1 MIAVPKKASTVILL
15 RGKKNT
21 GFEVFLLRRHEK
33 AASWAGNFVYPGGRV
48 DPHDGQQDIA
58 LSCRGLSREK
68 AQQVLGA
75 SVPPEEALAYWIAAI
90 RELFEEAGV
99 LFANNQTGNPF
110 LLRNASEREKF
121 LLYRESLQKGLLT
134 ISEMVQKER
143 LRLALDQLY
152 YYAHWITP
160 EALPQRFDTRFF
172 VACHPA
178 RQQASHDQKETTA
191 GTWISPQQAL
201 EENLK
206 GSAVLSPPT
215 LKTLEDLSRFQRIED
230 VLSSVT
236 KTKIL
241 PVLPIFKKVAE
252 QRMLLFPWDPDYK
265 TFQQDTVP
273 GPLDHGKPSSPGD
286 NTTRLLF
293 REGRWLPYCRHRS

>member
-1 MIAVPKKASTVILL
+1 MAVPKKASTVILL
-15 RGKKNT
+15 RGKGNK

-33 AASWAGNFVYPGGRV
+33 AVSWAGNFIYPGGRI
-48 DPHDGQQDIA
+48 DPHDGRQDIV

-68 AQQVLGA
+68 AQQVLGG
-75 SVPPEEALAYWIAAI
+75 SVPLEEALAYWIAAI

-99 LFANNQTGNPF
+99 LFANDQTGNPF
-110 LLRNASEREKF
+110 LLRNSSERERF
-121 LLYRESLQKGLLT
+121 LVYRESLQKGLLT

-143 LRLALDQLY
+143 LCLALDQLY

-172 VACHPA
+172 LACHPA
-178 RQQASHDQKETTA
+178 GQEASHDQKETTA

-206 GSAVLSPPT
+206 GRAVLSPPT
-215 LKTLEDLSRFQRIED
+215 LKTLEDLSRFQTVED
-230 VLSSVT
+230 VLTSIP
-236 KTKIL
+236 KTKIQ

-252 QRMLLFPWDPDYK
+252 QPMLLFPWDPDYK
-265 TFQQDTVP
+265 TFLQDPVP
-273 GPLDHGKPSSPGD
+273 GLLCHGNPSSPGD

-293 REGRWLPYCRHRS
+293 REGRWLPYCRCRS